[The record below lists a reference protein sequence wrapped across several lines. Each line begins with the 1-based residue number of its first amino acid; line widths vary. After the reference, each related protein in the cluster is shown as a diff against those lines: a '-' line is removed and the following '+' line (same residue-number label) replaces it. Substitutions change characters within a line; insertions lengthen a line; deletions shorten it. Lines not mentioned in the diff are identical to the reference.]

1 MGHRPPGVEDRHAF
15 DDVEELVRL
24 GRVVVVL
31 LALGLVVAVCEVLL
45 LV

>member
-1 MGHRPPGVEDRHAF
+1 MGHRPPGVVDRHAF
-15 DDVEELVRL
+15 DGVDELLRL

-31 LALGLVVAVCEVLL
+31 LVLGLVVAVCEVLL